1 MLCAVPSFSLLR
13 PPLAASVTS
22 SELPKPAPQ
31 AGGARAPT
39 GTAPLPPAARSS
51 VSPLQL
57 YCAPVDAPL
66 PPTLE
71 GKALEAAGVA

>member
-1 MLCAVPSFSLLR
+1 M
-13 PPLAASVTS
+13 TS
-22 SELPKPAPQ
+22 SELPKPAPR
-31 AGGARAPT
+31 AGRAHAPT
-39 GTAPLPPAARSS
+39 GTAPLPLAPRSS

-57 YCAPVDAPL
+57 YCTPVDAPL